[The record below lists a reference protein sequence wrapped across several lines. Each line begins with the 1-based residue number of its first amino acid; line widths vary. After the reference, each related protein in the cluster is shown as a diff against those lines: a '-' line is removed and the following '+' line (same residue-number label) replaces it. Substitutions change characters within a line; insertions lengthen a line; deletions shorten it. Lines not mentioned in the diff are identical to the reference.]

1 MRPLLLGCLAWT
13 ARGADLYAVV
23 NASRGASTDALL
35 ASYVEA
41 VDRDLA
47 PAAAEAEAL
56 ALEASR
62 AADAHDAALKEA
74 RQAASTARTARAAV
88 EDALL
93 DAKRA
98 IRHAASA
105 LKQAVQGKELEATL
119 ARHGRGQRL
128 ADAEVDRS
136 AAKAKDVVL
145 KRHAD
150 VQRTARQV
158 EANAT
163 AALLM
168 SSLSEESASHVR
180 RVWTSFLRPAPSTM
194 TPKQIAERVP
204 TTEELLDACD
214 PLLSSYAE
222 RTWPKWSWWIPA
234 EDNDPR
240 FNKRRAWQKT
250 LSQAFNYMTRPVRLV
265 QFQHSVLREVAHL
278 PTIEVS
284 RFIAEKLV
292 MNETSGNVSTTSGR
306 FILDAI
312 NATRALNDPG
322 LAGFETPTP
331 DVRAKRPPRFVER
344 RSLLTEERGAANAS
358 LARAIETSCERLD
371 NVPDA
376 LRHAQRLAEAAGA
389 AAAEAKRALVEADA
403 RRLEAD
409 AALATARA
417 AALNHADRARS
428 LDAAFRVFSN
438 AAARE
443 AYDAPCIPSRDA
455 PGCCERA
462 APGGAGVVLT
472 CAVDD

>member
-1 MRPLLLGCLAWT
+1 MRPPLLLGCLAWT

-23 NASRGASTDALL
+23 NASRDASTDALL
-35 ASYVEA
+35 ASYVAA

-56 ALEASR
+56 ALEASV
-62 AADAHDAALKEA
+62 AADAHDAALREA
-74 RQAASTARTARAAV
+74 RQAAAHARTARAAV

-180 RVWTSFLRPAPSTM
+180 RVWTSFLRPATRPM
-194 TPKQIAERVP
+194 TPKEVADRVP

-222 RTWPKWSWWIPA
+222 KTWPKWSWWIPA

-240 FNKRRAWQKT
+240 FQ
-250 LSQAFNYMTRPVRLV
+250 QAAR
-265 QFQHSVLREVAHL
+265 VA
-278 PTIEVS
+278 E
-284 RFIAEKLV
+284 
-292 MNETSGNVSTTSGR
+292 
-306 FILDAI
+306 
-312 NATRALNDPG
+312 
-322 LAGFETPTP
+322 
-331 DVRAKRPPRFVER
+331 
-344 RSLLTEERGAANAS
+344 
-358 LARAIETSCERLD
+358 
-371 NVPDA
+371 DA
-376 LRHAQRLAEAAGA
+376 LECIQLY
-389 AAAEAKRALVEADA
+389 DP
-403 RRLEAD
+403 
-409 AALATARA
+409 ARA
-417 AALNHADRARS
+417 AGPVP
-428 LDAAFRVFSN
+428 AFRTK
-438 AAARE
+438 
-443 AYDAPCIPSRDA
+443 
-455 PGCCERA
+455 
-462 APGGAGVVLT
+462 GGGPFT
-472 CAVDD
+472 HD